1 MGQLQIG
8 YCYNNVSLVQF
19 TVDCNASV
27 RASAYAGLPASS
39 TFPSG
44 TAQVTGSGSSSAP
57 TTTSGSSSS
66 TATND
71 GGGGLSSSA
80 KSGLTAAGTI
90 VGIVAVGFAI
100 FYGYKNLTNNR
111 KTRRLAREAAERDIG
126 RDQIALEDREM
137 EQQRRQE
144 RERRSNDTANE
155 NEAANGSDV

>member
-44 TAQVTGSGSSSAP
+44 TAQVTGSGSSSTP

-111 KTRRLAREAAERDIG
+111 KTRHRESERD
-126 RDQIALEDREM
+126 RIALEDREM